1 MCVVCLSTRC
11 LVERCIMSSC
21 WLQCQ
26 RGHVGLVTL
35 GWSELWAEL
44 TVSID
49 TGLNDRREK
58 WVTKFKKNCFVGC
71 IRRSIEQTTSSWFVP
86 YRAYR
91 GYGNSSRFAVFVM
104 LSLLRPSVVYTS
116 CHSVVCSSCVQVCTY
131 GHVECSLVGVTA
143 LLADNVSEILS

>member
-1 MCVVCLSTRC
+1 MGILSCIFPISRTLRLMTCHQEMRKAGLRGIRSLLYFAPSMSELTTYNRYFFTCVLILYWQWLTLECHQEMCVVCLSTRC
-11 LVERCIMSSC
+11 LVERCIMSSS
-21 WLQCQ
+21 WLQWQ

-71 IRRSIEQTTSSWFVP
+71 IRRSIEQTTSS
-86 YRAYR
+86 
-91 GYGNSSRFAVFVM
+91 
-104 LSLLRPSVVYTS
+104 
-116 CHSVVCSSCVQVCTY
+116 
-131 GHVECSLVGVTA
+131 
-143 LLADNVSEILS
+143 